1 MKFHVLPDSVREVPS
16 PDSFTYPFSY
26 EPHPLSIAAAS
37 EVRSYV
43 ESQSQWSEEL
53 SQGKML
59 GVLVVEKKGERGFLA
74 AFSGTLGGKTL
85 QEYFV
90 PPVFD
95 LMCPGCYFQE
105 EQERISELNRR
116 INGLEVQMQPS
127 PLHLVAEQEIEEAR
141 KKMTEAKLRRHQ
153 LRITLS
159 AEELEEKEPE
169 MIRESQF
176 LKAQLKRIESS
187 WKKRLEEA
195 DHPLLVLQAEVKRLQ
210 AERQQRSQDLQQWL
224 FSQYVFLNARGERK
238 TLAEIFPSGQ
248 IPSGAGDCCAPK
260 LLQAA
265 YLEGMRPLCMAEF
278 WMGSSPKDE
287 VRLEG
292 NYYPA
297 CRSKCRPI
305 LGHMLQGLSVDP
317 NPLLQGHQE
326 LESRL
331 EILWQDCQIAVVAK
345 PSGMLSVPGLDD
357 LPSVFSSMKSRF
369 PDAEGPLIVHR
380 LDMDTSGVMVVALT
394 PEAYGS
400 LQRQFLRHEI
410 KKKYLAWLECPM
422 VSGQEGDIS
431 LPLRPDL
438 ADRPRQLV
446 DQEHGKSAITHYLV
460 LENRKGHA
468 LVALWPQTGRT
479 HQLRVHCAHPLG
491 LNNPIVGD
499 RLYGK
504 PAERLMLHAQEVEFT
519 HPTDGKAMKFV
530 LPIEF

>member
-95 LMCPGCYFQE
+95 LMCPRCYFQE

-141 KKMTEAKLRRHQ
+141 KKMTEAKFRRHQ

-224 FSQYVFLNARGERK
+224 FSQYVFLNASAKHWLRFFLLVR
-238 TLAEIFPSGQ
+238 FQVGQ
-248 IPSGAGDCCAPK
+248 GIAAPQNSCRRLIWKGCA
-260 LLQAA
+260 L
-265 YLEGMRPLCMAEF
+265 F
-278 WMGSSPKDE
+278 VW
-287 VRLEG
+287 
-292 NYYPA
+292 
-297 CRSKCRPI
+297 
-305 LGHMLQGLSVDP
+305 LSF
-317 NPLLQGHQE
+317 G
-326 LESRL
+326 
-331 EILWQDCQIAVVAK
+331 W
-345 PSGMLSVPGLDD
+345 VP
-357 LPSVFSSMKSRF
+357 
-369 PDAEGPLIVHR
+369 
-380 LDMDTSGVMVVALT
+380 
-394 PEAYGS
+394 
-400 LQRQFLRHEI
+400 
-410 KKKYLAWLECPM
+410 
-422 VSGQEGDIS
+422 
-431 LPLRPDL
+431 
-438 ADRPRQLV
+438 RPRTRFGWKETIIL
-446 DQEHGKSAITHYLV
+446 
-460 LENRKGHA
+460 
-468 LVALWPQTGRT
+468 
-479 HQLRVHCAHPLG
+479 
-491 LNNPIVGD
+491 
-499 RLYGK
+499 
-504 PAERLMLHAQEVEFT
+504 PAAVNVV
-519 HPTDGKAMKFV
+519 PS
-530 LPIEF
+530 

>member
-1 MKFHVLPDSVREVPS
+1 MKFHVLPDSVREVHS

-105 EQERISELNRR
+105 EQERISELNRL
-116 INGLEVQMQPS
+116 INGLKVQMQPS

-278 WMGSSPKDE
+278 WMGASPKDE

-292 NYYPA
+292 NYYPT

-446 DQEHGKSAITHYLV
+446 DQEHGKSAITHYRV